1 MAAGPTLPWACATV
15 LCNGAGHTNAGHP
28 ETPLLQRQLPRGAPT
43 CVRAKV
49 PYAAQAPYQPSSS
62 TRFLSRGQS
71 SSGERRSIGL
81 VGTDPYG
88 TRRRFLRGEPRAP
101 RPPSPPVS
109 SSSSATLSL
118 FSIGQGARRAAP
130 LHTAHMRRTSLRK
143 CTPAAATQPRLN
155 WPVLSLPEAQH
166 LTRAGFAFSWWY
178 GRCAARVDAAR
189 ALGPHAGCSTA

>member
-1 MAAGPTLPWACATV
+1 MQRCRPHKRGSSGDTSSAAAAASG
-15 LCNGAGHTNAGHP
+15 GAN
-28 ETPLLQRQLPRGAPT
+28 
-43 CVRAKV
+43 VRAGQSAIRRTGAL
-49 PYAAQAPYQPSSS
+49 PTEQFNAIP
-62 TRFLSRGQS
+62 LSRAV
-71 SSGERRSIGL
+71 ELRRAPINRPGRDGS
-81 VGTDPYG
+81 
-88 TRRRFLRGEPRAP
+88 LRNQTAFPGEPRAP